1 MWNCVW
7 IEIRKIIKP
16 WQNKKDQTFFWD
28 ARFLNAA
35 DSNSKKDCEKRASK
49 PGKIGFDE
57 MYLEFLFWLCIL
69 HNVKTVYCYY
79 VLIKQIVN
87 SSRILPRKKKLN
99 PHYTQTKSWYVLYG
113 SSFSRFSQQG
123 AIEYNQSITQP
134 AIKLSIEKQLLH
146 IATFWET
153 FRLQTI
159 TTLLVRGVLYHKK

>member
-1 MWNCVW
+1 MQNLLGKFGTANAICWNSLGLFR
-7 IEIRKIIKP
+7 EYGL
-16 WQNKKDQTFFWD
+16 NYTFFQEQK
-28 ARFLNAA
+28 FSL
-35 DSNSKKDCEKRASK
+35 
-49 PGKIGFDE
+49 
-57 MYLEFLFWLCIL
+57 
-69 HNVKTVYCYY
+69 
-79 VLIKQIVN
+79 QIVN

-99 PHYTQTKSWYVLYG
+99 PRYTQTKSWYVLYG

-159 TTLLVRGVLYHKK
+159 TTLLVRGVLYHKKQFQLSCLCISYQSLAQCHLPQY